1 MLSRDEN
8 SLINAAVDRVEKLQ
22 SDIST
27 IKNELFKLD
36 EEEKSKNSEMSE
48 NYRQT
53 RTEIVRVI
61 SSIN

>member
-8 SLINAAVDRVEKLQ
+8 SLINAAVARVEKLQ